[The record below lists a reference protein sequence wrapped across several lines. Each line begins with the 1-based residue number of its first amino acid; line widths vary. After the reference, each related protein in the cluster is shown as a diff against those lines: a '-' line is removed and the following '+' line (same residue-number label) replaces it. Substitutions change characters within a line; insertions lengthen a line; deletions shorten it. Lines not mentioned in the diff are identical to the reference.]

1 VYHSKNISSDLGG
14 HGCHWGYGIRGFH
27 KGSKLQQ
34 IPSGVCTSF
43 QENRFLYQNPLN
55 PPKSTLTIQ
64 QIRQNMLIFA
74 GSYAVQTQWLRLFN
88 GDSGFC

>member
-1 VYHSKNISSDLGG
+1 VYHTKNISSDLGG

-55 PPKSTLTIQ
+55 PPKSPLIIQ
-64 QIRQNMLIFA
+64 RIRQKMLIFA
-74 GSYAVQTQWLRLFN
+74 GSYAVQTLRLLLYN
-88 GDSGFC
+88 GDSSFG